1 MSGTSSV
8 RGRGWGR
15 GRGLPRWLRAV
26 RWYVREL
33 TDESAYDRY
42 VEHLR
47 RHAPQAPIPTRR
59 EFERHR
65 TDAREGDPRSGFR
78 CC

>member
-1 MSGTSSV
+1 MTRQLL
-8 RGRGWGR
+8 RGA
-15 GRGLPRWLRAV
+15 RWV

-47 RHAPQAPIPTRR
+47 KHDPDARVPSRR
-59 EFERHR
+59 EFERQR
-65 TDAREGDPRSGFR
+65 TDARDNDPRGGFR

>member
-1 MSGTSSV
+1 MKSV
-8 RGRGWGR
+8 
-15 GRGLPRWLRAV
+15 LRAGRWV

-33 TDESAYDRY
+33 TGESAYERY
-42 VEHLR
+42 VAHVQLHQGP
-47 RHAPQAPIPTRR
+47 HAPVPGRR

-65 TDAREGDPRSGFR
+65 TDAREGDPREGFR